1 VECAPEIP
9 SLLQKLWDKHKENSH
24 IFLILCGSHFHMMH
38 EQFVSRQKPLYGR
51 VTESLVLD
59 EIAPEDLGLFLPRYS
74 PEQIVE
80 TYSVIGGIPG
90 YLELWDDRTPVF
102 RNIEQR
108 ILSGTT
114 FFSQEATLLIQDEI
128 AEPRTYLAILE
139 AMGAKRCIPS
149 ELARTTGIPSNQQ
162 WISTELYLISINK
175 IRFHQLPNLFVR
187 GADGKLPD
195 WLRQDCTVMQ
205 DPSIP
210 CILLKSIDAGFSR
223 AKFLLIQFLSHKS
236 FREHLRALV
245 FDRRRGRRTS
255 AARRWEAI
263 HLKRY
268 SFNSAPSQADNPAR
282 FSAISQSAG
291 RKLNHTE

>member
-114 FFSQEATLLIQDEI
+114 FFSQE
-128 AEPRTYLAILE
+128 
-139 AMGAKRCIPS
+139 
-149 ELARTTGIPSNQQ
+149 
-162 WISTELYLISINK
+162 
-175 IRFHQLPNLFVR
+175 LPNLFVR